1 MSQRPPQRARLV
13 IAQEDID
20 RGGILSWLL
29 EVRFMTRNMDDMV
42 RIVKAIQTAVDEE
55 LAREPE

>member
-55 LAREPE
+55 LAREPS